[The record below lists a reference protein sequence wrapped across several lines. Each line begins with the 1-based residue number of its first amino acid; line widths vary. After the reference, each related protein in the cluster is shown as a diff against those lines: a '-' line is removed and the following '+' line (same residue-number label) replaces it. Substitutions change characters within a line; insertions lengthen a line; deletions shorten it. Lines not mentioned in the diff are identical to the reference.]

1 MTNEQKTTFKFS
13 QIIMQELDNQNTTPD
28 TSNDVIDQ
36 EWWQEHFHEP
46 MPEEVAI
53 QIRKMV
59 RTEARRLNVASALLS
74 PQKMARIEDARRLAE
89 TKLRNI
95 ESKSQV

>member
-1 MTNEQKTTFKFS
+1 M
-13 QIIMQELDNQNTTPD
+13 PD
-28 TSNDVIDQ
+28 
-36 EWWQEHFHEP
+36 
-46 MPEEVAI
+46 EVAS

-59 RTEARRLNVASALLS
+59 RVEARRMNVANALLS

-95 ESKSQV
+95 ESSLQRVHDQQEWLHRFNEKKHILRQEVFF